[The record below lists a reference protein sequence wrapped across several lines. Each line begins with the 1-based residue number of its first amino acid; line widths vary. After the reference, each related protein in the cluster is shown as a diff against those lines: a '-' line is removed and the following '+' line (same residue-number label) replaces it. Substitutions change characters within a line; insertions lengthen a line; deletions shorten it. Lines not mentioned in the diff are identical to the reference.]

1 MEYSIQQKK
10 GQIEEMQQKN
20 WNLRLNYQSPS
31 QNFDRNKVF
40 GRVF

>member
-31 QNFDRNKVF
+31 
-40 GRVF
+40 